1 MTGKKIK
8 EIRVAMLMTQREFA
22 DALGVHPITLSD
34 WEIGDRVP
42 SLRNQRKIVE
52 LCKKNNIDWRE

>member
-1 MTGKKIK
+1 MGFNVKKIRTK
-8 EIRVAMLMTQREFA
+8 LFMTQEELSKE
-22 DALGVHPITLSD
+22 LGVHISTIKS
-34 WEIGDRVP
+34 WELNISVP